1 MWAMVVK
8 SSTSR
13 QSPILFDADQPQ
25 RLQSQRAQLP
35 TAQTLTQ
42 RELAVLLR
50 RRGAIGPSCDLPS
63 VGRVAPTPYAEY
75 AQRLCQNL
83 AASGPLC
90 ETVRCRTR
98 FKFGPP
104 APARRDRRDRT
115 DRDLCPLSI
124 SRRNSFQRRSFWD
137 DSGIDVAP
145 EGDEQ
150 FPRKGDNADASHPRT
165 PVPKSL
171 LIPARQRTQRLK
183 A

>member
-1 MWAMVVK
+1 MDAGWSKKKGLAEILQALESVVVAGAGFEPSMWAMVVK

-115 DRDLCPLSI
+115 DRYLCPALDLTPQPSSI
-124 SRRNSFQRRSFWD
+124 WLPPARSRRRRS
-137 DSGIDVAP
+137 
-145 EGDEQ
+145 
-150 FPRKGDNADASHPRT
+150 
-165 PVPKSL
+165 
-171 LIPARQRTQRLK
+171 ARRR
-183 A
+183 